1 MDQTSTE
8 PRSALIT
15 SEDIALIDEARRQTR
30 LLDTYLFA
38 LDVCVRQG
46 RASNWWRLAT
56 SERTFLDDA
65 QSREIIQQLTLHHLL
80 YEVGDVPAFCRVL
93 ELLESYGFVDDG
105 GPGKYLLGLG
115 RHLRGRL
122 LALKNGQRIGT
133 PMASSPRGLLGVLSD
148 FSRGNRRRSSPRSAI
163 VSIVLP
169 DAGAVANFV
178 RFTLP
183 SLKGEGLA
191 DLAMT
196 RKLEVL
202 VSTHEEH
209 IKSVGAALASSGV
222 QLAVAYDPIPAD
234 LSAVSG
240 EFSSLQ
246 RDWLADALKGLHLEE
261 ARRLQADFLSVGPY
275 RLYSTDYLG
284 HIVGAVEQGEVVV
297 VAPAVPVP
305 PHLAE
310 RRFRRRMSPGRIR
323 VSAADLAR
331 LAIADERGDQG
342 TVCRR
347 QDFLPWRGETARFQ
361 MLSRGDGLL
370 RIHST
375 HHELCYVGREALA
388 EMADRFFMQ
397 PEGQLH
403 RIVGEG
409 SVARFL
415 PDTRDVAIA
424 DIGDHFN
431 TSGADAFAHSI
442 GDKARAGQIEFFR
455 RPICIPFKPE
465 KSDDRQ
471 TKQIDEARVLELL
484 QRSTATE
491 TPTTAQLL
499 SALHAL
505 HLYEISEYGRENMNG
520 TIVEGRRLLDLA
532 RHDAVFEEERKALI
546 RAAMNF
552 DYVGKALELAE
563 AGGEA
568 TAFIHGFLVQM
579 VRTRDANLDRAA
591 KVLSRLSGRRCSV
604 IGSVVW
610 GDDYV
615 DKFMDYCVGSL
626 LAQGNVPAL
635 ARRGHVVHSIVT
647 TERDS
652 RRIVAHPLFTRLS
665 ELAEVMFTCFSE
677 ELLQERERSGHNF
690 YYFYGLLDH
699 QNLFL
704 AEALKA
710 DLYML
715 PVDCIYSSDCLL
727 RFSEMLESEA
737 DCCSI
742 GSIEADEGR
751 LRLWLDGQEGRI
763 LDFPSESL
771 LQVGCER
778 VDTYFQSMLMAE
790 SNGAFCKYPRELVWP
805 VTDGFVIHSVF
816 MHPLAVSSRMLA
828 RPYHPQHENVD
839 YALIPRLLQADG
851 RLKVI
856 EDGRQLCLVHAGA
869 PPARAEFLKGGFSV
883 ESFLEARSNDYAVQR
898 RTFPIAQRFP
908 YREPQFP
915 PSGRYPS
922 EMRTLSSA
930 LARDRFVT

>member
-15 SEDIALIDEARRQTR
+15 SEDIVLIDEARRRTR

-38 LDVCVRQG
+38 LDVSVRQG
-46 RASNWWRLAT
+46 QASNWWRLAT
-56 SERTFLDDA
+56 SERTFVDDV
-65 QSREIIQQLTLHHLL
+65 QSREVIQQLALHNLL
-80 YEVGDVPAFCRVL
+80 YEAGDVRAFCRVL
-93 ELLESYGFVDDG
+93 ELLESYGLVDDG
-105 GPGKYLLGLG
+105 GPGKYLLALG

-122 LALKNGQRIGT
+122 LALENGQRIGT
-133 PMASSPRGLLGVLSD
+133 PLASPPRGLLGVLSD
-148 FSRGNRRRSSPRSAI
+148 FSRGNRRHPSPRGAI

-183 SLKGEGLA
+183 SLKGKGLA

-209 IKSVGAALASSGV
+209 IESVKAALDSSGV

-234 LSAVSG
+234 LSAFAG

-261 ARRLQADFLSVGPY
+261 ARHLQADFLSVGPY

-284 HIVGAVEQGEVVV
+284 HVVGAVEQGEVVV
-297 VAPAVPVP
+297 VAPTVTVPL
-305 PHLAE
+305 HLAE
-310 RRFRRRMSPGRIR
+310 RRFRRRVTPGRIR

-331 LAIADERGDQG
+331 LAMADEDGGQG
-342 TVCRR
+342 TICRR
-347 QDFLPWRGETARFQ
+347 QDFLPWRGETTHFQ
-361 MLSRGDGLL
+361 MISGGDGLL

-388 EMADRFFMQ
+388 EMPDRFFVK

-403 RIVGEG
+403 RIVREG
-409 SVARFL
+409 TVVRFL

-424 DIGDHFN
+424 DIGDPFH
-431 TSGADAFAHSI
+431 TSGADTFAHSI
-442 GDKARAGQIEFFR
+442 ADKARAGQIEFFR
-455 RPICIPFKPE
+455 RPIRVPFKPGLA
-465 KSDDRQ
+465 DRP
-471 TKQIDEARVLELL
+471 TKQMEEARVLELL
-484 QRSTATE
+484 QRAPATE
-491 TPTTAQLL
+491 MPTTAQLL

-532 RHDAVFEEERKALI
+532 RHDAILEEERKALI

-552 DYVGKALELAE
+552 DYVSKAMELAE

-591 KVLSRLSGRRCSV
+591 KILSGLSGQRCSV
-604 IGSVVW
+604 IASVVW
-610 GDDYV
+610 GSDYV
-615 DKFMDYCVGSL
+615 AKFMDYCVGSL
-626 LAQGNVPAL
+626 LARGNVPAL

-647 TERDS
+647 TERD
-652 RRIVAHPLFTRLS
+652 RQRIVAHPLFAQLS
-665 ELAEVMFTCFSE
+665 ELAEVIFTCFSE
-677 ELLQERERSGHNF
+677 ELLQERERSGYNF

-737 DCCSI
+737 DCCSV

-751 LRLWLDGQEGRI
+751 LRLWLESQEGRV

-778 VDTYFQSMLMAE
+778 VDTYFQSMLMTE
-790 SNGAFCKYPRELVWP
+790 GNGAFCKYPRELVWP

-816 MHPLAVSSRMLA
+816 MHPLAVSSRMLT

-851 RLKVI
+851 RLKVT

-869 PPARAEFLKGGFSV
+869 PPARAEFLNGGFSV
-883 ESFLEARSNDYAVQR
+883 ESFLEARSNDYAGQR

-908 YREPQFP
+908 YREPRFP
-915 PSGRYPS
+915 PSGQYPS

-930 LARDRFVT
+930 LARDRFVA